1 MRRHIFV
8 AAFCLAGLGACAGQ
22 LDRPTQTALTSGRM
36 PRPEANTSSTR
47 TVDNAGFVDNAGM
60 TSDQRGRT
68 EASGMRATETGSERP
83 TGTPATGAPVP
94 AMEPSTGPGPGRPAP
109 LVTKDEPGIGA
120 EAEVQIARFA
130 DAHCDWE
137 NACGRVGQGK
147 SHESKHACTQ
157 NVRPFVRRE
166 LGALD
171 CAQGYDPV
179 HVGMC
184 LTAIRRAAC
193 GQDHDAFHTH
203 EDCRPSL
210 VCAL

>member
-1 MRRHIFV
+1 MRHILVV
-8 AAFCLAGLGACAGQ
+8 ASCLAGLVACAGQ
-22 LDRPTQTALTSGRM
+22 LDRPTQTTLTSGRM
-36 PRPEANTSSTR
+36 PRPERQQSSMR
-47 TVDNAGFVDNAGM
+47 TVDSSGFVDNSGM

-68 EASGMRATETGSERP
+68 EASGMRATETGSENP
-83 TGTPATGAPVP
+83 TGTPGTGTPVP
-94 AMEPSTGPGPGRPAP
+94 ALEPKAKPGAD
-109 LVTKDEPGIGA
+109 DEPGIGA

-130 DAHCDWE
+130 EARCDWE
-137 NACGRVGQGK
+137 NSCNRVGVGK
-147 SHESKHACTQ
+147 LHESKHACAQ
-157 NVRPFVRRE
+157 NVRPLVRRE

-184 LTAIRRAAC
+184 LTAVRRAGC
-193 GQDHDAFHTH
+193 SNDNDTFHTN